1 MKTKKMGRP
10 KILKAG
16 TKCNMY
22 LDKTVIEM
30 LARLG
35 DGSPSRGVR
44 VLIEFHTKITG
55 PLSKVV
61 SK

>member
-1 MKTKKMGRP
+1 MTTKKMGRP

-22 LDKTVIEM
+22 LEKSVIEM
-30 LARLG
+30 LTRLG
-35 DGSPSRGVR
+35 DGSPSRGIR

-55 PLSKVV
+55 PMVAVK
-61 SK
+61 